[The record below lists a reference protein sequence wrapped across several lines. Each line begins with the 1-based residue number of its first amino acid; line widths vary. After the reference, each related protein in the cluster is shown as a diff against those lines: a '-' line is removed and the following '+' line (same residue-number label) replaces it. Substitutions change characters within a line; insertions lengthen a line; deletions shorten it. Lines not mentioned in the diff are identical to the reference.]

1 MLKRAFIPFLI
12 IINLILIGGIFAQ
25 SVQQK
30 STHDVVKSSNN
41 STIQFLAE
49 IEENEIETDTDETYQ
64 IIPAFFL
71 RHLLHFGNS
80 SKNKICPL
88 LVNQLLKSIS
98 KQSLLCIYRI

>member
-1 MLKRAFIPFLI
+1 MAKIKLELTPAELKALMELI
-12 IINLILIGGIFAQ
+12 D
-25 SVQQK
+25 
-30 STHDVVKSSNN
+30 THHSM
-41 STIQFLAE
+41 F
-49 IEENEIETDTDETYQ
+49 EENEIETDTDETYQ

-71 RHLLHFGNS
+71 GHLLHFGNS